1 MEYKLYFDAVDE
13 DPLID
18 IATDI
23 NEAKEAFGKRY
34 DEAVDAFGDLIANE
48 MLVIVNVNKGKA
60 GKVKFAEYSIKDFLN
75 LEKIP
80 IGVPKEMKKGNK
92 YTPMTTELY
101 NKLSD
106 PENLEED
113 LPDWQDNKEDS
124 RVFEERAKAFSDDEY
139 RTVLKYVP
147 TGFILGELMR
157 RFDEYNKATDGIASL
172 LDNMKIYNKE

>member
-1 MEYKLYFDAVDE
+1 MEYRLYNYDDALTGE
-13 DPLID
+13 SY
-18 IATDI
+18 DI
-23 NEAKEAFGKRY
+23 NDAKEHFGQLY
-34 DEAVDAFGDLIANE
+34 DYEYDKFGTDYADKMKVKVFVD
-48 MLVIVNVNKGKA
+48 KGKA
-60 GKVKFAEYSIKDFLN
+60 GKTKFAEYSIRDFLN
-75 LEKIP
+75 MEKIP
-80 IGVPKEMKKGNK
+80 IVVPKEMKKDPK

-113 LPDWQDNKEDS
+113 LPDWQSEDS
-124 RVFEERAKAFSDDEY
+124 REFEERAKAFSDDEY

-172 LDNMKIYNKE
+172 LDSMKIYNKE